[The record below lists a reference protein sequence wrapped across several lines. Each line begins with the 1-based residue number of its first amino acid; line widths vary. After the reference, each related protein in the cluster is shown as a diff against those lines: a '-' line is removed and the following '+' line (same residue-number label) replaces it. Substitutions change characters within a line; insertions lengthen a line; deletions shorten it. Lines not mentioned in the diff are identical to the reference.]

1 MLLSFYRRFSRKTN
15 VPIAVLTAYTEKE
28 YEPFDSYSRYC
39 PAMPVSV
46 CFFDTALCTPGEI
59 RSVFYCHLPVYQLPP
74 PPPPEPPPANPPP
87 PPEEVCGA
95 EVIAWAAL
103 CIVLLIKCHII

>member
-46 CFFDTALCTPGEI
+46 CFFDTALCTPGKDPALFYLTISSIDIILEVEI
-59 RSVFYCHLPVYQLPP
+59 SILDNC
-74 PPPPEPPPANPPP
+74 
-87 PPEEVCGA
+87 
-95 EVIAWAAL
+95 
-103 CIVLLIKCHII
+103 